1 MGLIDHL
8 LHGPALATFRSYA
21 DPANMSS
28 DVTIPPVPASSVP
41 DDTQWPAMDFDGFA
55 GGVASREYATRTV
68 VSFIVRNIA
77 SLPFKVYRR
86 NGDGDPEEVN
96 EGPLYDLMKR
106 PSALPGLSRYRFFQ
120 HLLEDMLYDDRWLCL
135 LTIGVANRFTLRRI
149 PSDSYQLT
157 GNAFGEIGSVRINGH
172 NVIKDMTISLPD
184 PRVVLDVG
192 YISALRFGDPTSNVL
207 RPLLA
212 ESRAMMNYRANIAK
226 NGAQIP
232 TYVFRPKEMPW
243 STQQDYDE
251 WVNGLR
257 NYTQNGGMA
266 GFMPTFKD
274 GMEIHT
280 VDNVFKPIDMN
291 DLDARDK
298 VNIDVANAFHI
309 SPENI
314 GFRTGTNSNIAAYK
328 EKLWNVEL
336 LPYIVAFEEA
346 LNLTIPDAVEQPDC
360 YVKANLDSK
369 LRGTLE
375 TQYQALST
383 ATGRP
388 FMETNRARRLLD
400 MPKVPGGDEIITPL
414 NVTVGD
420 QPSPQDG
427 GQTGNAQ
434 QGASPNGK
442 TASALAMF
450 NEFKR
455 LHRYAAC
462 FQHEWD
468 ELKGQSDEI

>member
-21 DPANMSS
+21 DPANTSTG
-28 DVTIPPVPASSVP
+28 VTIPPVPASSVP
-41 DDTQWPAMDFDGFA
+41 DDTQWPTEAQFGDSLNGMYC
-55 GGVASREYATRTV
+55 REYAVRTV
-68 VSFIVRNIA
+68 VDFIVRNIA
-77 SLPFKVYRR
+77 SLPLKVYRK
-86 NGDGDPEEVN
+86 NSDGDPVEVTDGN
-96 EGPLYDLMKR
+96 LYHLMKR
-106 PSALPGLSRYRFFQ
+106 PSRLPGVSRIRFVQ
-120 HLLEDMLYDDRWLCL
+120 SLLEDMLLNDKWLCTL
-135 LTIGVANRFTLRRI
+135 GINPDGTYSLRRI
-149 PSDSYQLT
+149 PSDRFQLHA
-157 GNAFGEIGSVRINGH
+157 NALGEIQSVRITTDTAETGEYR
-172 NVIKDMTISLPD
+172 LPD
-184 PRVVLDVG
+184 KRFILDIG
-192 YISALRFGDPTSNVL
+192 YLSAVQFGSPISDVL

-212 ESRAMMNYRANIAK
+212 ESRALMQYRANIAK
-226 NGAQIP
+226 NGGQFP
-232 TYVFRPKEMPW
+232 GYVFRPKEMPW
-243 STQQDYDE
+243 LSQDDYNE
-251 WVNGLR
+251 FKQGMR
-257 NYTQNGGMA
+257 NYTQTGGMA
-266 GFMPTFKD
+266 GHLPVLKD
-274 GMEIHT
+274 GMEIRS
-280 VDNVFKPIDMN
+280 VENIFKPVDMN
-291 DLDARDK
+291 DLEARNDI
-298 VNIDVANAFHI
+298 NIAVATAFQI

-336 LPYIVAFEEA
+336 LPYITAFEEA
-346 LNLTIPDAVEQPDC
+346 LNLDLPTILDEPDC

-388 FMETNRARRLLD
+388 FMTTNYARRLLD
-400 MPKVPGGDEIITPL
+400 MPPVDGGDELITPL
-414 NVTVGD
+414 NVEVGG

-434 QGASPNGK
+434 QGSSPNGK

-455 LHRYAAC
+455 LHRYDAG